1 MSKTTI
7 LTVFLLSLS
16 ILTITPCMAQ
26 QENDQQKKIN
36 TELEEQY
43 VPPKVQQKQVHIDD
57 PLQPVNRVVFVFND
71 KLYFWVLK
79 PAAQGYKVALPRP
92 ARKSIGNFFKNV
104 TTPIRFTNSLLQ
116 GEFNE
121 AGTVLK
127 RFAIN
132 TTWGVAGLSDPAK
145 TELNIKPQKADFG
158 QTLGKYHMPHL
169 IYINWPVLGP
179 SSVRNTFGKV
189 GDYFLD
195 PTSYLKREAGI
206 AATATDKINTLSF
219 QLGRYK
225 EIKQAA
231 LDPYIA
237 IRDGFLQRRKA
248 LVEDKDE
255 RNTK

>member
-1 MSKTTI
+1 MFKTATVTI
-7 LTVFLLSLS
+7 FFLSLS
-16 ILTITPCMAQ
+16 VLITPCMAQ
-26 QENDQQKKIN
+26 QKEEQAEKNK
-36 TELEEQY
+36 TATEEQY
-43 VPPKVQQKQVHIDD
+43 IPPRVKQKQLHIAD
-57 PLQPVNRVVFVFND
+57 PLKPVNRVVFVFND

-79 PAAQGYKVALPRP
+79 PVAQGYKATLPRP
-92 ARKSIGNFFKNV
+92 ARKSIDNFFKNV
-104 TTPIRFTNSLLQ
+104 TTPIRLTNSLLQ
-116 GEFNE
+116 GDFNE

-145 TELNIKPQKADFG
+145 TKLEIEPQKADFG
-158 QTLGKYHMPHL
+158 QTLGTYHIPHL

-179 SSVRNTFGKV
+179 SSVRNTLGKV

-195 PTSYLKREAGI
+195 PTSYLNREAGI
-206 AATATDKINTLSF
+206 ATSATDKINTLSF
-219 QLGRYK
+219 RVGRYK

-248 LVEDKDE
+248 LVEQE
-255 RNTK
+255 